1 MRSSRPAIS
10 TSASASTKAS
20 PVLDALIS
28 TVLDWAITD
37 SPEAAARLAQ
47 LPRASQVE
55 RRVLLRALLNLREPG
70 PIPAA
75 IQADLDQLLAAEL
88 AERGVVAGDQLPA
101 TAADP
106 RLVLWRGDITR
117 LQVDAIV
124 NAANSA
130 LLGCF
135 VPLHRCIDN
144 AIGSAA
150 GPGLRNE
157 CAAIMAQR
165 GRPEPTGT
173 ATLTGGYCL
182 PAAHVIHT
190 VGPIVRGELTD
201 NHEAQL
207 VSCYRSCLQAMD
219 DAGLRSIALCCIST
233 GEFGYPKAPAA
244 RTAVATVRDYL
255 AGETG
260 IERVIFNVFT
270 DEDLATYRQLLG
282 PDA

>member
-1 MRSSRPAIS
+1 M
-10 TSASASTKAS
+10 
-20 PVLDALIS
+20 LDALTS
-28 TVLDWAITD
+28 TVLDWAIAD
-37 SPEAAARLAQ
+37 SPEAAARLAEW
-47 LPRASQVE
+47 PRTRHAQ

-75 IQADLDQLLAAEL
+75 IQAALDQILATEL
-88 AERGVVAGDQLPA
+88 AERGVVVGGHLPA

-106 RLVLWRGDITR
+106 RLVLWQGDITR

-135 VPLHRCIDN
+135 APLHRCIDN

-157 CAAIMAQR
+157 CAAIMARR
-165 GRPEPTGT
+165 GRPEPAGT
-173 ATLTGGYCL
+173 ATLTAGYCL

-190 VGPIVRGELTD
+190 VGPIVRGDLTD
-201 NHEAQL
+201 RHAAQL
-207 VSCYRSCLQAMD
+207 ASCYRSCLQAMD
-219 DAGLRSIALCCIST
+219 DAGLSSIALSCVST
-233 GEFGYPKAPAA
+233 GEFGYPKQAAA
-244 RTAVATVRDYL
+244 RTAVATVLDYL
-255 AGETG
+255 AGDTG
-260 IERVIFNVFT
+260 IERVIFNVFS
-270 DEDLATYRQLLG
+270 DQDRVCYRQLLG